1 MKSQISSPGSRS
13 MNGSQESSVR
23 QVGSRSFN
31 CVLRDNETQAV
42 SQTLS
47 ALQEWNPKKQLHSSS
62 PLAFLSSFCQK
73 SRFESYKNTTECCHF
88 IPCCLYVWHHKP
100 GQCVW
105 QKHRI
110 GHEPT
115 FHLLS
120 TSKVKQTNMA
130 MWSLDLKLESRT
142 RSPYLAGHMG
152 MLGEKGPF
160 LIN

>member
-1 MKSQISSPGSRS
+1 LNIFKKERRKKEKKKKGTKEGMTSTK
-13 MNGSQESSVR
+13 NNNKNKQESIFFTQF
-23 QVGSRSFN
+23 QVPF
-31 CVLRDNETQAV
+31 VKTPTFQ
-42 SQTLS
+42 
-47 ALQEWNPKKQLHSSS
+47 
-62 PLAFLSSFCQK
+62 
-73 SRFESYKNTTECCHF
+73 SYKNTTECCHF

-142 RSPYLAGHMG
+142 RSPSLAGHRG

-160 LIN
+160 LINWLINQSISIFIAMC